1 MVIISDNNCYKD
13 EETFS
18 EHFAQF
24 PYALSPFQKHAIQG
38 IVEGNHVL
46 VTAATGSG
54 KTLPA
59 EFAIRHF
66 TNLGKRVIYC
76 SPIKALSNQKTF
88 DLAQKYPDI
97 SFGLLTG
104 DTKTNPAAQVL
115 IMTTEILMNK
125 LFCTTGS
132 SSFEMDI
139 ETELACVVFDEL
151 HYINDAHRGHVWEQS
166 ILMLPP
172 NVQMVMLSATLDNP
186 TKFANWVESSG
197 QKQVVICSTD
207 TRIVPLTH
215 YIYINSSQ
223 GLFKKMKDKDAE
235 KQVKKSLNRCLTI
248 RSADGVFNTD
258 TYYESKRIKDLLS
271 HHNVS
276 TNRKAVLN
284 DLTAHLNENDML
296 PAICFVFSRKQV
308 EQCADEIVMTDDSSN
323 SYIIHRECDSIIRRL
338 PNWRE
343 YAGLAEYQHLVKLLE
358 KGIGIHHSGMIPVLR
373 EIVEFMI
380 SKKHIRLLFA
390 TESFAIGLDCP
401 IKTAIFIN
409 LKKHDGGE
417 HPRYLL
423 SHEYTQMAGRAG
435 RRGIDTVG
443 HVVHCINLFDH
454 PDLLTYKEILC
465 GKPQK
470 LVSKFQI
477 YYSVVLNLFKASD
490 AVTAA
495 DIEEFVNKSMYKC
508 ELDKMKSG
516 LLTEIDELRATL
528 AAKEAEFLL
537 TRNLFE
543 TYHRLI
549 EKSQFCANKKR
560 KEIDAEIDALKKEHP
575 TLEYD
580 FSYYLEYTS
589 FVHQLKE
596 KESCLRG
603 NAETIRK
610 EVLNVLSVML
620 EYDVIRLSKEEEK
633 YTLTP
638 DRGIIASSI
647 SEINPVLIAI
657 ICTETN
663 YFEDFKPCDLAAFF
677 SLFTDYRGEIDL
689 YSSVDSKFIFEDIRS
704 DLIESQE
711 IYNIFNPVDRFCY
724 DLVDVII
731 KWCACENEAE
741 CRLLISEHQI
751 SIGDFTKAIL
761 KISTLSR
768 EMVGMCETLNKIDLM
783 QKLASIDSIVL
794 KYVATSQSLY
804 L

>member
-1 MVIISDNNCYKD
+1 
-13 EETFS
+13 
-18 EHFAQF
+18 
-24 PYALSPFQKHAIQG
+24 
-38 IVEGNHVL
+38 
-46 VTAATGSG
+46 
-54 KTLPA
+54 
-59 EFAIRHF
+59 
-66 TNLGKRVIYC
+66 
-76 SPIKALSNQKTF
+76 
-88 DLAQKYPDI
+88 
-97 SFGLLTG
+97 
-104 DTKTNPAAQVL
+104 
-115 IMTTEILMNK
+115 
-125 LFCTTGS
+125 
-132 SSFEMDI
+132 
-139 ETELACVVFDEL
+139 
-151 HYINDAHRGHVWEQS
+151 
-166 ILMLPP
+166 
-172 NVQMVMLSATLDNP
+172 
-186 TKFANWVESSG
+186 
-197 QKQVVICSTD
+197 
-207 TRIVPLTH
+207 
-215 YIYINSSQ
+215 
-223 GLFKKMKDKDAE
+223 
-235 KQVKKSLNRCLTI
+235 
-248 RSADGVFNTD
+248 
-258 TYYESKRIKDLLS
+258 
-271 HHNVS
+271 
-276 TNRKAVLN
+276 
-284 DLTAHLNENDML
+284 
-296 PAICFVFSRKQV
+296 
-308 EQCADEIVMTDDSSN
+308 
-323 SYIIHRECDSIIRRL
+323 
-338 PNWRE
+338 
-343 YAGLAEYQHLVKLLE
+343 
-358 KGIGIHHSGMIPVLR
+358 
-373 EIVEFMI
+373 MI

>member
-125 LFCTTGS
+125 LFCKSS

-172 NVQMVMLSATLDNP
+172 TVQMVMLSATLDNP
-186 TKFANWVESSG
+186 TKFASWVESSG

-215 YIYINSSQ
+215 YIYINSSE

-235 KQVKKSLNRCLTI
+235 KHVKKSLNRCLTI

-271 HHNVS
+271 HHSVS

-308 EQCADEIVMTDDSSN
+308 EQCANEIVMDGTDD

-343 YAGLAEYQHLVKLLE
+343 YAGLAEYQNLVKLLE

-401 IKTAIFIN
+401 IKTAVFIN

-477 YYSVVLNLFKASD
+477 YYSVVLNLFKSSD

-495 DIEEFVNKSMYKC
+495 EIEEFINKSMYKC
-508 ELDKMKSG
+508 ELEKMKSG
-516 LLTEIDELRATL
+516 LLTEIEELRAKV
-528 AAKEAEFLL
+528 AVKEPYFVD

-560 KEIDAEIDALKKEHP
+560 KEIDASISALKKENP
-575 TLEYD
+575 SLEYY
-580 FSYYLEYTS
+580 FTYYLEYTS
-589 FVHQLKE
+589 FIHELKE

-603 NAETIRK
+603 NAETIHK

-620 EYDVIRLSKEEEK
+620 EYDVIRLSGDQ

-663 YFEDFKPCDLAAFF
+663 YFEDFKPCELAAFF
-677 SLFTDYRGEIDL
+677 SLFTDSRGEEDM

-711 IYNIFNPVDRFCY
+711 VYNIFNSVDVFCY
-724 DLVDVII
+724 DLVDVVI

-741 CRLLISEHQI
+741 CRSLISEYKI

-768 EMVGMCETLNKIDLM
+768 EMVGMCEKLNKIELM

>member
-18 EHFAQF
+18 EHFAQL
-24 PYALSPFQKHAIQG
+24 PYVLSPFQKHAIQG

-59 EFAIRHF
+59 EFAIRYF

-104 DTKTNPAAQVL
+104 DIKTNPAAQVL

-125 LFCTTGS
+125 LFCSSS
-132 SSFEMDI
+132 SSFEMEI

-172 NVQMVMLSATLDNP
+172 TVQMVMLSATLDNP
-186 TKFANWVESSG
+186 AKFASWVESTG

-215 YIYINSSQ
+215 YIYINSSE

-248 RSADGVFNTD
+248 RSADGVFNSD

-271 HHNVS
+271 HHSVS

-284 DLTAHLNENDML
+284 NLTAHLNENDML

-308 EQCADEIVMTDDSSN
+308 EQCANEIIMDGTDD

-343 YAGLAEYQHLVKLLE
+343 YAGLAEYQNLVKLLE

-477 YYSVVLNLFKASD
+477 YYSVVLNIFKSSD

-495 DIEEFVNKSMYKC
+495 EIEEFINKSMYKC

-516 LLTEIDELRATL
+516 LLTEIDVLRAKVAVKEPYFVDTL
-528 AAKEAEFLL
+528 
-537 TRNLFE
+537 NLYE
-543 TYHRLI
+543 TYHGLI

-560 KEIDAEIDALKKEHP
+560 KEIDAAISALKKENP
-575 TLEYD
+575 TLEYY
-580 FSYYLEYTS
+580 FTYYLEYTS
-589 FVHQLKE
+589 FINELKE

-603 NAETIRK
+603 NAETIHK

-620 EYDVIRLSKEEEK
+620 EYDVICLSEDEK
-633 YTLTP
+633 YTLTA

-663 YFEDFKPCDLAAFF
+663 YFEDFKPCELAAFF
-677 SLFTDYRGEIDL
+677 SLFTDSRLEEDM

-711 IYNIFNPVDRFCY
+711 VYNIFNSVDGFCY
-724 DLVDVII
+724 DLVDVVI

-741 CRLLISEHQI
+741 CRSLISEYQI

-768 EMVGMCETLNKIDLM
+768 EMVGMCEKLNKIDLM
-783 QKLASIDSIVL
+783 QKLVSIDSMVL